1 MKRCLRSVIWLEAC
15 AHWEKAWLVFFQ
27 PLLVLLSVCPCIHSF
42 NPGPSLQ
49 CTHFLSLGWRR
60 SGKVAWVYSTLGME
74 SITPFPLRAV
84 LPRASQWW
92 LALVG
97 GSELGLGVNVL
108 HLPSWSARS
117 SRESTAQPV
126 SLEFCSEPEA
136 NTHQQASVI
145 WPCLVL
151 CVPYSPTGLVRT
163 VAGLWQ
169 DLGFSVSQPIPS

>member
-1 MKRCLRSVIWLEAC
+1 MKRCLCSVIWLEAC
-15 AHWEKAWLVFFQ
+15 AHWEKAWIVFFQ
-27 PLLVLLSVCPCIHSF
+27 PLLLSVCRFIHSF

-84 LPRASQWW
+84 FPRMSQWW

-108 HLPSWSARS
+108 DLPSWSARS

-136 NTHQQASVI
+136 NTHQ
-145 WPCLVL
+145 
-151 CVPYSPTGLVRT
+151 
-163 VAGLWQ
+163 
-169 DLGFSVSQPIPS
+169 